1 MNVDDGASPIRP
13 PWVGTPRHHCFGCA
27 PHNPAGLAMKMVE
40 DGNRLT
46 CEFSL
51 THLHESYP
59 GMIHGGVAAA
69 LLDELM
75 GNVLVHHERK
85 VCFTTGLRVTYAGT
99 LLIGRRYRAL
109 AWVLER
115 PGGVEDIYRVVGE
128 IQGADG
134 QALVFGRA
142 TFQWM
147 TEADWC
153 RAFGDEGWQ
162 PDDSLRA
169 LLRPQP

>member
-1 MNVDDGASPIRP
+1 
-13 PWVGTPRHHCFGCA
+13 
-27 PHNPAGLAMKMVE
+27 
-40 DGNRLT
+40 
-46 CEFSL
+46 
-51 THLHESYP
+51 
-59 GMIHGGVAAA
+59 
-69 LLDELM
+69 
-75 GNVLVHHERK
+75 VLVHHERK

-147 TEADWC
+147 TEADWR